1 MIRHIFLP
9 KNKNGG
15 NKDVKKLQEFWTI
28 GAVFKL
34 PHSY

>member
-15 NKDVKKLQEFWTI
+15 NKDVKKLQEF
-28 GAVFKL
+28 
-34 PHSY
+34 